1 MIGYL
6 KGKIVLRRAGFVI
19 IETGGVGYK
28 VFVGDD
34 FPSSGAVEAYT
45 FHNVREDASDLY
57 GFSSPE
63 LLGVFELLVSVNG
76 VGPKVAINLV
86 SRLGAQAIFA
96 AIANNDPSIFK
107 SVPGVGTKVA
117 AKIVVELKNKVAG
130 GASSDILPQE
140 DETVEALLALGYK
153 KNEIYPIIQ
162 TIPPD
167 IIDVRQKVRYV
178 LKNVG
183 KK

>member
-6 KGKIVLRRAGFVI
+6 KGKIILRRAGFAI

-28 VFVGDD
+28 VFVAGD
-34 FPSSGAVEAYT
+34 FPSSGISEAYI
-45 FHNVREDASDLY
+45 FHNIREDASDLY
-57 GFSSPE
+57 GFLTQE
-63 LLGVFELLVSVNG
+63 MLGVFELLVSVNG
-76 VGPKVAINLV
+76 VGPKVAMNLV
-86 SRLGAQAIFA
+86 ANLGAKAIFA

-107 SVPGVGTKVA
+107 TVPGVGTKVA

-162 TIPPD
+162 TMPAEL
-167 IIDVRQKVRYV
+167 IDVRQKVRYV